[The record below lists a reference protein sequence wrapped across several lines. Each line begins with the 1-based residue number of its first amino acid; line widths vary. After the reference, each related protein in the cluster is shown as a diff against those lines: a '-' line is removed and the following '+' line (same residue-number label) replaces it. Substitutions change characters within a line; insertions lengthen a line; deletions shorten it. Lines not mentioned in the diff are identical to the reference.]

1 MVFKYLNPQH
11 VIITRGFDTIDP
23 TITVRITEI
32 ATMQLVECCLDDDV
46 NMVKEINGIS
56 KLFLAP
62 EIQLDSTKASAKA
75 DVYSLGVI
83 LYALIAYDL
92 KVDTSEMHS

>member
-1 MVFKYLNPQH
+1 MFKYLNPQH
-11 VIITRGFDTIDP
+11 VIVTRGFDTIDP

-32 ATMQLVECCLDDDV
+32 ATMQLAQSLDDINV
-46 NMVKEINGIS
+46 IKEINGIS

-62 EIQLDSTKASAKA
+62 EIQLNTTKASAKA

-83 LYALIAYDL
+83 LYTLIA
-92 KVDTSEMHS
+92 

>member
-11 VIITRGFDTIDP
+11 VIVTWGFDTIDP

-32 ATMQLVECCLDDDV
+32 STMVLAQCMEDV
-46 NMVKEINGIS
+46 NVIKEINGIS

-83 LYALIAYDL
+83 LYALIAFDL
-92 KVDTSEMHS
+92 KEETSEMNN

>member
-11 VIITRGFDTIDP
+11 VIVTRGFETIDP
-23 TITVRITEI
+23 TITVKITEI
-32 ATMQLVECCLDDDV
+32 AIMELAQCLDDIDV
-46 NMVKEINGIS
+46 IKEINGIS

-62 EIQLDSTKASAKA
+62 EIQIDSTKASAKA

-83 LYALIAYDL
+83 LYSLIAYDL
-92 KVDTSEMHS
+92 TEETSESNS